1 MLCQQLQV
9 HGLAQ
14 ALLPATMAYVG
25 MVSQKITKISR
36 TKGKSLDI
44 CTSIQP
50 QCILLGCTSH
60 HKPSAPSGPAPTGT
74 QKKPCRSLH
83 RSSPHKAGR
92 HNPQSDACPL
102 EEGVVPVVLN
112 GRGKAIPAF
121 FGVFNTTLHNSSEVV
136 SPWYL
141 FKNITKLSNFN
152 CWSCITKLSNF
163 NCWSC

>member
-36 TKGKSLDI
+36 TKGKSLDMF
-44 CTSIQP
+44 CTSQP

-60 HKPSAPSGPAPTGT
+60 HKPSAPSGPEAPAPSTGT
-74 QKKPCRSLH
+74 QKSPVAHPVC
-83 RSSPHKAGR
+83 SSPHKAGR

-102 EEGVVPVVLN
+102 EEGVVPVVN
-112 GRGKAIPAF
+112 GLGKAIPAF
-121 FGVFNTTLHNSSEVV
+121 WGFLTRHFTTVLRWFHLGIFS
-136 SPWYL
+136 
-141 FKNITKLSNFN
+141 KNITKLSNFN
-152 CWSCITKLSNF
+152 CWSC
-163 NCWSC
+163 

>member
-36 TKGKSLDI
+36 T
-44 CTSIQP
+44 IQP

-60 HKPSAPSGPAPTGT
+60 HKPSAPSGPAPSTGT
-74 QKKPCRSLH
+74 KKSPVAHPVC
-83 RSSPHKAGR
+83 SSPHKAGR

-121 FGVFNTTLHNSSEVV
+121 WGFLTRHFTTVLRWFHLGIFS
-136 SPWYL
+136 
-141 FKNITKLSNFN
+141 KNITKLSNFN
-152 CWSCITKLSNF
+152 CWSC
-163 NCWSC
+163 